1 MPMDARPG
9 TSGSRGWTSLRTSN
23 ALTMSHRRHRR
34 PAIEVVVPRPD
45 RVRTLQGIAF
55 GWIDAAL
62 QHRGWLRVLSP
73 HAIAVYSFLCLVGD
87 RSGVSFYRR
96 DRIAREL
103 GLGEREVIDA
113 LTRLRE
119 LDLIAFRPFRPGA
132 IDGFHQVLSLPDTE
146 PSPLLPHRLIRDLAA
161 QLRADA

>member
-1 MPMDARPG
+1 MPIDAGLAPAARAADQTPH
-9 TSGSRGWTSLRTSN
+9 SN
-23 ALTMSHRRHRR
+23 ALTMSHHRHRR

-55 GWIDAAL
+55 GWIDAGL

-119 LDLIAFRPFRPGA
+119 LDLVAFRPFRPGA
-132 IDGFHQVLSLPDTE
+132 IDGFHQVLALPDTE
-146 PSPLLPHRLIRDLAA
+146 PSPLLPQQWISDLAT